1 MKKTGSPPPS
11 RASAATSSRLGS
23 AVQSTASGRASGGVM
38 GPPFQT
44 NGVVA
49 PNASRASR
57 RAMERRNGGTTAK
70 RARQTGGSGRPV
82 SSTGGMPTTRARR
95 ACRSRKSEHGGIPA
109 QHDAASVAGFAK
121 HGVEHGGT
129 VTLREGFGP
138 REHHTGNGVEL
149 ERGA

>member
-57 RAMERRNGGTTAK
+57 RAMERRNGGATAK
-70 RARQTGGSGRPV
+70 RGRQKGGGGGPG
-82 SSTGGMPTTRARR
+82 SSTGGVPAATGRP
-95 ACRSRKSEHGGIPA
+95 GG
-109 QHDAASVAGFAK
+109 G
-121 HGVEHGGT
+121 
-129 VTLREGFGP
+129 RE
-138 REHHTGNGVEL
+138 
-149 ERGA
+149 